1 MWTEFLISN
10 LKLHIDVSIT
20 KRNYL
25 WQITLLTVLI
35 GGIGGWAYYSVF
47 PHHYFGGYPLIPIF
61 FLTFGVFMINMVE
74 SCRHRMPG
82 RMLQI
87 YLLMRVMRLL
97 ASIIVML
104 VYCVAVREEAKEF
117 LLTFIVNYLIY
128 LIYDS
133 WFFFT
138 FEANRK
144 LKKKKRKENETLRN
158 ILTGAL
164 LVLGALSPAV
174 VQADSIPVT
183 QDGLV
188 AELDSM
194 AQRDDVTPAEQEKNT
209 VDVKEI
215 VFGHIG
221 DSYEWHIT
229 AFGETQ
235 VIIPLPVIL
244 YSSTTGW
251 HAFLSSRLEENG
263 GSYEGF
269 SIAPEGSKYEGK
281 LVEYDDAGNEVRP
294 WDISITKVTL
304 ALLINSVLLLVI
316 ILSVAQWYRKHPQGS
331 AAPGGF
337 IGFMEMFIMMVN
349 DDIIKSC
356 VGPKYRKFA
365 PYLLTAFFFIFINNL
380 MGLIPIFPGGANV
393 TGNIAITMVLAVCT
407 FLAVNIFGTKAYW
420 KDIFWPDVPWWLKV
434 PVPMM
439 PFIEFFGIFTKPFAL
454 MIRLFANMLAGHMA
468 MLVLTCLIFISASMG
483 PALNGTL
490 TVASVLFNI
499 FMNAL
504 ELLVAFIQAYV
515 FTMLSAVF
523 IGLAQEEHKEKAE
536 EKVMK

>member
-1 MWTEFLISN
+1 M
-10 LKLHIDVSIT
+10 KQLHNIM
-20 KRNYL
+20 
-25 WQITLLTVLI
+25 
-35 GGIGGWAYYSVF
+35 A
-47 PHHYFGGYPLIPIF
+47 PLILF
-61 FLTFGVFMINMVE
+61 CLMMV
-74 SCRHRMPG
+74 SGLPG
-82 RMLQI
+82 FAQEQGEVTSQVQDVI
-87 YLLMRVMRLL
+87 TP
-97 ASIIVML
+97 
-104 VYCVAVREEAKEF
+104 KE
-117 LLTFIVNYLIY
+117 
-128 LIYDS
+128 
-133 WFFFT
+133 
-138 FEANRK
+138 
-144 LKKKKRKENETLRN
+144 
-158 ILTGAL
+158 
-164 LVLGALSPAV
+164 
-174 VQADSIPVT
+174 
-183 QDGLV
+183 
-188 AELDSM
+188 
-194 AQRDDVTPAEQEKNT
+194 EQENT

-229 AFGETQ
+229 TWGKTH
-235 VIIPLPVIL
+235 ITIPLPIIV
-244 YSSTTGW
+244 YSNSTGW
-251 HAFLSSRLEENG
+251 HVFLSSRLEENG
-263 GSYEGF
+263 GTYEGL

-281 LVEYDDAGNEVRP
+281 LVEYNAAGEQARP
-294 WDISITKVTL
+294 WDISITKVTF
-304 ALLINSVLLLVI
+304 ALLFNSVLLLVI
-316 ILSVAQWYRKHPQGS
+316 VLSVAHWYRKRPQG
-331 AAPGGF
+331 AKAPGGF

-356 VGPKYRKFA
+356 VGPNYRKFA
-365 PYLLTAFFFIFINNL
+365 PYLLTAFFFIFINNM
-380 MGLIPIFPGGANV
+380 MGLIPFFPGGANV

-407 FLAVNIFGTKAYW
+407 FLAVNIFGTKHYW

-523 IGLAQEEHKEKAE
+523 IGLAQEGAKVKAE
-536 EKVMK
+536 EK